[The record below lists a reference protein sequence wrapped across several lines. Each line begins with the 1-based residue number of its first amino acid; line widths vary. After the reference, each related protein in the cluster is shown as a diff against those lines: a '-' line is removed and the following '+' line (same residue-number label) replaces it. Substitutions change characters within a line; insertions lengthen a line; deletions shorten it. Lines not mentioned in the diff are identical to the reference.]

1 MKRNKN
7 GRRIA
12 HLVKKQYTIIAKLTE
27 KMLLSKRGEAGMA
40 ERQSKRRLYITWA
53 AVIAAVVLLC
63 ALGSMRLISGWG
75 VFGGAAAGAI
85 IIAYSIRLRESER
98 VREALAR
105 ELDCEKERSRQLGGQ
120 IEQERETAA
129 RQVEAERAA
138 AHRMLVEQKKANE
151 ERNANLL
158 SRLAH
163 GVRLPV
169 SVAAGYADLLRDK
182 AIDDA
187 DEAKEYLTKISD
199 RLRYINEI
207 ISRNLAAVQDGE
219 ADLTA
224 SLQRMSFDLVDFINR
239 DLEDCRS
246 LAREKGIEIQFI
258 SPEPTISVSADPVL
272 LQHVIDNLL
281 ENAMKY
287 MGRSGTVTFV
297 LTRDGTDVRLV
308 CRDDGLG
315 MESLQASHI
324 FENGFRG
331 SNNHGMSGS
340 GHGLHLVGI
349 VAQAHGGRCTAESS
363 LGGGM
368 RIELCLPIGQCG
380 TETAE
385 IAAMQPAE
393 TPDTLEIAEPT
404 ESYQASVAMD
414 EMKKTG

>member
-1 MKRNKN
+1 
-7 GRRIA
+7 
-12 HLVKKQYTIIAKLTE
+12 
-27 KMLLSKRGEAGMA
+27 MA

-75 VFGGAAAGAI
+75 VLGGAAAGAV
-85 IIAYSIRLRESER
+85 IIAYSICLRESER

-105 ELDCEKERSRQLGGQ
+105 ELDCEKERNQQLGGQ
-120 IEQERETAA
+120 IEQEREAAA

-158 SRLAH
+158 SRLSH
-163 GVRLPV
+163 ELRLPV
-169 SVAAGYADLLRDK
+169 SVAAGYADLLRDN

-258 SPEPTISVSADPVL
+258 SLEPTISVSADPVL

-331 SNNHGMSGS
+331 SNTHGMSGS

-349 VAQAHGGRCTAESS
+349 IAQAHGGRCTAESS
-363 LGGGM
+363 PGGGM
-368 RIELCLPIGQCG
+368 RIELCLPIGQCE
-380 TETAE
+380 TETSE

-393 TPDTLEIAEPT
+393 RHGALEIAEPT